1 MESLCKT
8 HKVVW
13 ANAQKMI
20 PLDMLQKC
28 WLNGIMTQFVIIS
41 TKRRILWTMSTEKKP
56 IRKILEGLLTKWREL
71 LLYGETISFPA
82 DDDVEMIESILAIS
96 RKRWNFFQSF
106 FYSLTA
112 SKLLYFMP
120 YPKPY
125 TMLVGS
131 IQCML
136 PITSLD
142 CPFIRAHCF
151 TRWRLK
157 GVKKLIF
164 CRRYKMH
171 CGLIFLLLWV
181 PY

>member
-1 MESLCKT
+1 MLSFQLSVGFYEPCRLKKT
-8 HKVVW
+8 NKKNLGRFTYETERTVAAVKQFLFQLMMTLRWLSWYWQFH
-13 ANAQKMI
+13 QK
-20 PLDMLQKC
+20 D
-28 WLNGIMTQFVIIS
+28 
-41 TKRRILWTMSTEKKP
+41 
-56 IRKILEGLLTKWREL
+56 
-71 LLYGETISFPA
+71 ETF
-82 DDDVEMIESILAIS
+82 
-96 RKRWNFFQSF
+96 FFQSF
-106 FYSLTA
+106 FFYSLLQNCSISCHTQD
-112 SKLLYFMP
+112 SII
-120 YPKPY
+120 

-181 PY
+181 PYFNQLIFVLTFSTE

>member
-1 MESLCKT
+1 MN
-8 HKVVW
+8 HVDW
-13 ANAQKMI
+13 
-20 PLDMLQKC
+20 
-28 WLNGIMTQFVIIS
+28 
-41 TKRRILWTMSTEKKP
+41 KKP
-56 IRKILEGLLTKWREL
+56 IKRILEGLLTKRRKL
-71 LLYGETISFPA
+71 LL
-82 DDDVEMIESILAIS
+82 
-96 RKRWNFFQSF
+96 RRNNFFSNWWWRWDDWVDIGNFTKKMKLFFKVF
-106 FYSLTA
+106 FYSLLQNCSISCHTQD
-112 SKLLYFMP
+112 SII
-120 YPKPY
+120 